1 MTPTYARSITW
12 DFDTGIILFW
22 DEEPYVGPWELGKKG
37 RESQQ
42 KVTDTALQ
50 NAGTDQATRVDQ
62 LGHTNT
68 DIGSLEAQSTPG
80 SLSPAAEAQLAADQR
95 KIGDTYAATRR
106 VGLQRIAQHG
116 MGTLTGEASSAGN
129 SADMAQAHD
138 ELAAHEQAQ
147 LNTHAD
153 RIAAINA
160 RSGLQNIYDP
170 NKALSTG
177 AQSAYDQSH
186 MGSTLGDI
194 GSGISTGIGLASQ
207 IALPGSGGLKSLTGL
222 KSGG

>member
-1 MTPTYARSITW
+1 MTPTYARSATFDIETW
-12 DFDTGIILFW
+12 IPLW
-22 DEEPYVGPWELGKKG
+22 KDEEPYFGSWELGKKG
-37 RESQQ
+37 RESQE
-42 KVTDTALQ
+42 KITDTAIK
-50 NAGTDQATRVDQ
+50 NAGTDQATRQDQ

-80 SLSPAAEAQLAADQR
+80 ALSPAAEAQLAADQR
-95 KIGDTYAATRR
+95 KINDTYAGTRR
-106 VGLQRIAQHG
+106 VGLARIAQHG
-116 MGTLTGEASSAGN
+116 MGTLTGEASSANN

-170 NKALSTG
+170 NHPLSVGT
-177 AQSAYDQSH
+177 QSAYNQSH
-186 MGSTLGDI
+186 SGSTLGDI
-194 GSGISTGIGLASQ
+194 GAGLSTGIGLASQ

-222 KSGG
+222 TQNG

>member
-1 MTPTYARSITW
+1 MTPTYARTAIYDIETW
-12 DFDTGIILFW
+12 TPLFL
-22 DEEPYVGPWELGKKG
+22 DEEPYFGDWEVGKKG

-42 KVTDTALQ
+42 KITDTAIT
-50 NAGTDQATRVDQ
+50 NAGTDQATRQDQ

-68 DIGSLEAQSTPG
+68 DIGNLEANSTPG
-80 SLSPAAEAQLAADQR
+80 SLSPAAAAQLAADQR
-95 KIGDTYAATRR
+95 KISDTYAATRR

-147 LNTHAD
+147 LNTHGD
-153 RIAAINA
+153 QIAAINA

-177 AQSAYDQSH
+177 ATSAYDQSH

-194 GSGISTGIGLASQ
+194 GSGISTGIGLASN

-222 KSGG
+222 SHG